1 LLLKGTQ
8 IAIDAT
14 AFKPIECFQVG
25 DPVSTA
31 GLSLGWTEE
40 FVQFSNGTGDAGP
53 SSAIQL
59 HAGNDS
65 ELIGSPEQY
74 VLTSRGL
81 VPMKDISPGDT
92 LIQADGQDA
101 EVLAATMEMLD
112 LGMWSIATSQEFA
125 VSIDKH
131 LLVANGFVV
140 ADYALCLA
148 LQAGMLPTTI
158 SSAGQI
164 A

>member
-1 LLLKGTQ
+1 MLLKGTQ
-8 IAIDAT
+8 IAVEAT
-14 AFKPIECFQVG
+14 VFRPIECFQVG
-25 DPVSTA
+25 EPVSTA
-31 GLSLGWTEE
+31 GLSLVWNDL
-40 FVQFSNGTGDAGP
+40 FVQFSNGAGAGP
-53 SSAIQL
+53 SSAVQL

-101 EVLAATMEMLD
+101 EVLAVTMEMVD
-112 LGMWSIATSQEFA
+112 LGMWAIATSQEFA
-125 VSIDKH
+125 VSIDRH
-131 LLVANGFVV
+131 LLVANGLVV

-158 SSAGQI
+158 SSTGEI